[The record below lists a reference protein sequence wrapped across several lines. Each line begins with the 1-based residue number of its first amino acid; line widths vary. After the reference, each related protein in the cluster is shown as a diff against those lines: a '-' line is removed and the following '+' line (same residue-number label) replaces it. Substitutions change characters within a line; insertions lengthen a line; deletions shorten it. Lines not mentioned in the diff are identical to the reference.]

1 MMNFFPNY
9 IYESSPKLNK
19 NQIKELKK
27 QTSCESEF
35 WEDLEKTVS
44 DTPQQ
49 LAAEY
54 GVVEVLKD
62 SLKKKKLNKEQD
74 EYYTTL
80 LMRAAKSGN
89 VETLEFLVDQKFS
102 IYDRDSHGR
111 TATMYA
117 IEYSKLEAVQFF
129 CRISKSTVKRAEEN
143 GVTPLMKAC
152 IKGNQKIATVLL
164 EHGALINST
173 DDKKDNALTYALTNG
188 HLNLATYLFENG
200 ATMDSKTTYL
210 YLPSIREIRFVFQN
224 SPFWSPVYHRTPE
237 FEYLKE
243 ENPILLQLK
252 DPNFKLSG
260 GNMEKA
266 LHACVIYDRI
276 DVFKEI
282 LEIFP
287 DINQVDQDGNS
298 ILHLSI
304 IHYKLEMFYLL
315 MKDSRVKLE
324 LKNNEQWT
332 PLEIAMKKGNLEAV
346 RSLIPLQSVYKSTY
360 FQLTR
365 IHKFI
370 FDFVRK
376 WNIFKTKF
384 FDLKFYFQ

>member
-1 MMNFFPNY
+1 MMKYFPNY
-9 IYESSPKLNK
+9 IYYNSRKLTE

-35 WEDLEKTVS
+35 WETLS
-44 DTPQQ
+44 STPQQ
-49 LAAEY
+49 LAAEF

-62 SLKKKKLNKEQD
+62 SLKKKKLYKEQD
-74 EYYTTL
+74 ENYTTL

-117 IEYSKLEAVQFF
+117 IEHSQLEAVQFF
-129 CRISKSTVKRAEEN
+129 CRISKSTVKRAEDN

-152 IKGNQKIATVLL
+152 IKGNQEIATVLL
-164 EHGALINST
+164 EHGALINSK
-173 DDKKDNALTYALTNG
+173 DDKKDTALTYALTNG
-188 HLNLATYLFENG
+188 HLNLATFLFENG
-200 ATMDSKTTYL
+200 AILDSKTTYL

-276 DVFKEI
+276 DVLKEI

-298 ILHLSI
+298 ILHI
-304 IHYKLEMFYLL
+304 
-315 MKDSRVKLE
+315 
-324 LKNNEQWT
+324 
-332 PLEIAMKKGNLEAV
+332 
-346 RSLIPLQSVYKSTY
+346 
-360 FQLTR
+360 
-365 IHKFI
+365 
-370 FDFVRK
+370 
-376 WNIFKTKF
+376 
-384 FDLKFYFQ
+384 